1 MTYPHT
7 KGDHAHQRLS
17 PLATVILFSFCL
29 PASAGVKVSFPVPG
43 SSSFSPVRILASA
56 TSSQPITKMA
66 IYVDNNL
73 VYLTSYS
80 AINTNIGMNPGTR
93 YVVVQSWD
101 AAGVISKTPL
111 TITVKSAGVTIM
123 YPGPNTSRQ
132 SPVQILAGAQ
142 SSKPITFM
150 KIYVDGVSR
159 FAQGVSSI
167 DTFLKMSSGAHHL
180 VMESWDSAGLTS
192 TSTLDLNIQAPPAL
206 TTGRDQYLALPYQA
220 GTTHIDGR
228 YAFGNSNFLLEG
240 ADRMLGLGSKSIFL
254 YLYPKFRRSYPDKSS
269 NLWPATDPLSI
280 KALAETEPY
289 QRVFRMPFK
298 LYMLT
303 TFTFSN
309 GSGISK
315 FLTDAKA
322 GVTEEQEFYDLALY
336 LLTTY
341 AGTGKTFVLKHWEGD
356 WVGLQDFDTSKNI
369 SPEMVQAMIIW
380 LSARQR
386 GVERARA
393 AAGNPLGVAV
403 FNAVE
408 VNRVLDYSRLG
419 LTRVIN
425 AVVPEVKPDIITY
438 SSYDST
444 TLGTDA
450 KSMASHMVEAL
461 NTIKSLAPDP
471 LNLGSRRILI
481 SEYGVFENWK
491 PTETAWRSQAIL
503 QRAQAAGLSS
513 AFLWQVFDNECRDST
528 GAYFPV
534 ATSPGS
540 TSRPTNGQCHG
551 LWIVR
556 PDGSTSL
563 DLAVLS
569 SYWY

>member
-1 MTYPHT
+1 MTY
-7 KGDHAHQRLS
+7 AHSKEGHVHQLFS
-17 PLATVILFSFCL
+17 TLALVILLSSL

-73 VYLTSYS
+73 VYITSYS
-80 AINTNIGMNPGTR
+80 AINAKINMNPGTR
-93 YVVVQSWD
+93 YIVVQSWD
-101 AAGVISKTPL
+101 TAGVISKTRL

-132 SPVQILAGAQ
+132 SPVQIIAAAK
-142 SSKPITFM
+142 SSKPITSM
-150 KIYVDGVSR
+150 RIDVDGVSR
-159 FAQGVSSI
+159 FGQAVSSI
-167 DTFLKMSSGAHHL
+167 NTFLKISPGAHYLL
-180 VMESWDSAGLTS
+180 VQSWDSAGLTA
-192 TSTLDLNIQAPPAL
+192 TSSLDLTVQATPVL
-206 TTGRDQYLALPYQA
+206 MTGRDQYLALPYQA

-240 ADRMLGLGSKSIFL
+240 ANQILGLGGKSIFL
-254 YLYPKFRRSYPDKSS
+254 YLYPKFRSSYPDKSS
-269 NLWPATDPLSI
+269 KLWPATDPLSV
-280 KALAETEPY
+280 KALAQTEPY
-289 QRVFRMPFK
+289 KRVFNMPFK
-298 LYMLT
+298 LYALT

-309 GSGISK
+309 RDNVYK
-315 FLTDAKA
+315 FLTDSNAA
-322 GVTEEQEFYDLALY
+322 VTEEREFYDLALY
-336 LLTTY
+336 LLTAY

-356 WVGLQDFDTSKNI
+356 WVGLQDYDTRKNI
-369 SPEMVQAMIIW
+369 SPDMVRAMIIW

-408 VNRVLDYSRLG
+408 VNRVLDYSRLR

-425 AVVPEVKPDIITY
+425 GVVPEVKPDIITY

-444 TLGTDA
+444 TQGTDA
-450 KSMASHMVEAL
+450 NSMASYVVEAL

-471 LNLGSRRILI
+471 LNLGSRRILV
-481 SEYGVFENWK
+481 SEYGVFENWR

-503 QRAQAAGLSS
+503 QRAKAAGLSS
-513 AFLWQVFDNECRDST
+513 AFLWQVFDNECKDST

-534 ATSPGS
+534 ASSVGS
-540 TSRPTNGQCHG
+540 ASRPRNSQCHG